1 MSTTT
6 ATTTRP
12 VTPPPSRSFSLA
24 GRAMHLLALAV
35 VDAIAIWLIYGLM
48 SGSFIGVALATAVA
62 IITIGLNVIIL
73 REDLYPL
80 RWLSPG
86 LALMIVLVIYPV
98 LFTVFISFTNYGTGH
113 LVGQAGA
120 IEALENVTYT
130 PEGALTYSYAAYR
143 SASGEFLLWITPP
156 ADSTTPPLLLG
167 PGRVTDLSEVAAGAV
182 DEGGIPTAIPGYQ
195 RLSTFQILPYLSD
208 LDGIE
213 FGEPPNTVQVT
224 SSDTATAATQ
234 RYVYDPTS
242 DTMTDQTT
250 GVIYRPVNGT
260 FTSDDGQTLN
270 PGFFVTT
277 GFNNYTRLFLS
288 PAFAGPFVL
297 IFVWTIAYAI
307 LSVILTFGLGL
318 FLAIVY
324 DDNTLPSLLRKLIR
338 SMLIIPYAIPAFIG
352 VQMWRSMLNPQYG
365 VVNGFLGSIFGAG
378 PALKILYYLVPLI

>member
-6 ATTTRP
+6 ATTTQP

-24 GRAMHLLALAV
+24 GRALHLVALAV
-35 VDAIAIWLIYGLM
+35 IDAIAIWLIYGLV

-73 REDLYPL
+73 RDDLYPL

-86 LALMIVLVIYPV
+86 LALMIILVIYPV

-120 IEALENVTYT
+120 IESLENVTYT
-130 PEGALTYSYAAYR
+130 PSGALTYSYAAYR
-143 SASGEFLLWITPP
+143 SSAGEFLLWITPP
-156 ADSTTPPLLLG
+156 ADSGASPLLLG
-167 PGRVTDLSEVAAGAV
+167 PGRIIDPSEVGAGAV
-182 DEGGIPTAIPGYQ
+182 DDDGIPANIPGYQ
-195 RLSTFQILPYLSD
+195 RLSSFQILPYLSE

-213 FGEPPNTVQVT
+213 FGESPNVVQVT
-224 SSDTATAATQ
+224 SSDMATAAVQ
-234 RYVYDPTS
+234 RYVYDPTN

-250 GVIYRPVNGT
+250 GVVYRPVNGT
-260 FTSDDGQTLN
+260 FTADDGQTLN
-270 PGFFVTT
+270 PGYFVTT
-277 GFNNYTRLFLS
+277 GLTNYTRLFLS

-297 IFVWTIAYAI
+297 IFVWTVAYAI

-324 DDNTLPSLLRKLIR
+324 DDSTLPSILRKLIR

-352 VQMWRSMLNPQYG
+352 VQIWRSMLNPQYG
-365 VVNGFLGSIFGAG
+365 VVNGFMTSIFWGGAS
-378 PALKILYYLVPLI
+378 LVY